1 MDGETTQVVPKQQK
15 QNSFFVELIKFAF
28 IAVVIVLPI
37 RLFIAQPFIVSGA
50 SMDPTFQN
58 GEYLIVDE
66 ISYRFTEP
74 ERGDVIIFRYPENP
88 SKFFIKRIIGLPG
101 ETISINQSKVTIS
114 NNEHPQGFVLDESYL
129 SVETRGSEF
138 TTLSDSEYFV
148 LGDNR
153 PASSDS
159 RIWGPLE
166 EDLIIGQ
173 ALFRLFPVTHASI
186 LPGDQILEE
195 VQ

>member
-1 MDGETTQVVPKQQK
+1 
-15 QNSFFVELIKFAF
+15 
-28 IAVVIVLPI
+28 
-37 RLFIAQPFIVSGA
+37 
-50 SMDPTFQN
+50 MDPTFHD

-66 ISYRFTEP
+66 LSYRFTEP

-101 ETISINQSKVTIS
+101 ETVSIDRGSITI
-114 NNEHPQGFVLDESYL
+114 NNPEHPQGFVLDESYL
-129 SVETRGSEF
+129 SVETKGVEF
-138 TTLSDSEYFV
+138 TTLSGTEYFV

-166 EDLIIGQ
+166 EDLIVGK
-173 ALFRLFPVTHASI
+173 ALLRLFPVTRASI
-186 LPGDQILEE
+186 LPGAHIMETTSQ
-195 VQ
+195 